1 MYNSIFQAV
10 GKWKTSLFLAVLR
23 LGVIFTALCFILNAW
38 FGVTGLMWVQ
48 AITDTL
54 SCLIAV
60 VLYERFKKSI
70 AAEPTQ
76 DTQAAKECQSTSNRV
91 IAISREFGSGG
102 RTIGKEVAIKLAI
115 PCCDSNL
122 IEIISMETGL
132 AKEYVEKNED
142 YAQSASFYDNAMS
155 VREQDGQSLSDKMW
169 LAQKK
174 VVTDLAKKI
183 PA

>member
-1 MYNSIFQAV
+1 M
-10 GKWKTSLFLAVLR
+10 
-23 LGVIFTALCFILNAW
+23 GVIFTALCFILNAW

-48 AITDTL
+48 AITDTR

-115 PCCDSNL
+115 PCCDSDL
-122 IEIISMETGL
+122 IEKISMETRL
-132 AKEYVEKNED
+132 AKEYVEK
-142 YAQSASFYDNAMS
+142 M
-155 VREQDGQSLSDKMW
+155 
-169 LAQKK
+169 
-174 VVTDLAKKI
+174 KI
-183 PA
+183 MHSRPVFMIMQ

>member
-1 MYNSIFQAV
+1 MFIDHAETIAVGSVFMRCWSWCAIGMSLFNMYNSIFQAV

-23 LGVIFTALCFILNAW
+23 LEVIFTALCFILNAW

-48 AITDTL
+48 AITDTR

-91 IAISREFGSGG
+91 IAISREFGAGG

-115 PCCDSNL
+115 PCCDSDL
-122 IEIISMETGL
+122 IEKSRWKLVWRKSML
-132 AKEYVEKNED
+132 
-142 YAQSASFYDNAMS
+142 
-155 VREQDGQSLSDKMW
+155 
-169 LAQKK
+169 KK
-174 VVTDLAKKI
+174 
-183 PA
+183 